1 MDKKYQVFVSSTYQ
15 DLIEERQK
23 VIEALISKNCFPVG
37 MEYFPA
43 ANEEQFAVIKR
54 LIDRCDYYI
63 LILGGRYGSIEPN
76 TGKSYTQ
83 LEYEYALEKNIPVA
97 AFYHNNIGK
106 LASDKVEKTEEG
118 LAKLQGFKILVQKK
132 LCKSWSESY
141 ELAFKVN
148 STLDFMFENY
158 PRTGWVKANEISSAE
173 ANKEILALKKEND
186 ELKALL
192 AKSKEDIPT
201 GIEKLKQGNDKI
213 SIRCSY
219 VTAFGSVIET
229 VETTWNKIISVVTPL
244 MIDECSENDLSESLD
259 SFLENELCVKKGIQG
274 YSFYILDEDFQTIKI
289 QLIALHIIQKSD
301 RKKTAKDVNT
311 YWTLTSYGYRLM
323 MQLRALVK

>member
-43 ANEEQFAVIKR
+43 ANEEQFAVIKK

-83 LEYEYALEKNIPVA
+83 LEYEYALENNIPIA

-106 LASDKVEKTEEG
+106 LTSDKVEKTEEG
-118 LAKLQGFKILVQKK
+118 LTKLQNFKTLIQNK
-132 LCKSWSESY
+132 LCKPWSESY

-158 PRTGWVKANEISSAE
+158 PRTGWVKADEISSAE
-173 ANKEILALKKEND
+173 ANKELIALRKEND
-186 ELKALL
+186 LL
-192 AKSKEDIPT
+192 KSKISALSSQVPKGTE
-201 GIEKLKQGNDKI
+201 EYQQGNDKFTIRYSSLLEHFKSWEYIDDNSSLKI
-213 SIRCSY
+213 SP
-219 VTAFGSVIET
+219 A
-229 VETTWNKIISVVTPL
+229 
-244 MIDECSENDLSESLD
+244 
-259 SFLENELCVKKGIQG
+259 
-274 YSFYILDEDFQTIKI
+274 
-289 QLIALHIIQKSD
+289 
-301 RKKTAKDVNT
+301 
-311 YWTLTSYGYRLM
+311 
-323 MQLRALVK
+323 

>member
-63 LILGGRYGSIEPN
+63 LILGGRYGSIEPK

-132 LCKSWSESY
+132 LCKTWSESY

-158 PRTGWVKANEISSAE
+158 PRTG
-173 ANKEILALKKEND
+173 
-186 ELKALL
+186 
-192 AKSKEDIPT
+192 
-201 GIEKLKQGNDKI
+201 
-213 SIRCSY
+213 
-219 VTAFGSVIET
+219 
-229 VETTWNKIISVVTPL
+229 
-244 MIDECSENDLSESLD
+244 LS
-259 SFLENELCVKKGIQG
+259 
-274 YSFYILDEDFQTIKI
+274 
-289 QLIALHIIQKSD
+289 LIHI
-301 RKKTAKDVNT
+301 
-311 YWTLTSYGYRLM
+311 
-323 MQLRALVK
+323 

>member
-43 ANEEQFAVIKR
+43 ANEEQFAVIKK

-63 LILGGRYGSIEPN
+63 LILGGRYGSIEPK

-83 LEYEYALEKNIPVA
+83 LEYEYASEKNIPVA

-118 LAKLQGFKILVQKK
+118 LAGLQGFKALVQKK

-141 ELAFKVN
+141 ELAFNVN

-158 PRTGWVKANEISSAE
+158 PRTGWVKADEISSAE
-173 ANKEILALKKEND
+173 ANKELISLRKEND
-186 ELKALL
+186 VLKQKIKALSFQVPEGTEKYKQGKDLFTVHYNTPDYIWAEDEPKIYQKDFSWNEIFLSISTLLLSPTNENNLYLEMTKNLLGEGYNIIDEDLQAILIQLMALKLIATDTIKVDGIYTYWILTEYGKNVMVNLKA
-192 AKSKEDIPT
+192 
-201 GIEKLKQGNDKI
+201 Q
-213 SIRCSY
+213 
-219 VTAFGSVIET
+219 
-229 VETTWNKIISVVTPL
+229 
-244 MIDECSENDLSESLD
+244 
-259 SFLENELCVKKGIQG
+259 KK
-274 YSFYILDEDFQTIKI
+274 
-289 QLIALHIIQKSD
+289 
-301 RKKTAKDVNT
+301 
-311 YWTLTSYGYRLM
+311 
-323 MQLRALVK
+323 

>member
-43 ANEEQFAVIKR
+43 ANEEQFSVIKR

-63 LILGGRYGSIEPN
+63 LILGGRYGSIEPK

-118 LAKLQGFKILVQKK
+118 LAKLKEFKILVQNK
-132 LCKSWSESY
+132 LCKTWSESY

-158 PRTGWVKANEISSAE
+158 PRTGWVKADEVSSAE
-173 ANKEILALKKEND
+173 ANKELISLRKEND
-186 ELKALL
+186 LL
-192 AKSKEDIPT
+192 KSKIRVLSSQIPEGT
-201 GIEKLKQGNDKI
+201 EEYKQGDDKFI
-213 SIRCSY
+213 IRYTMSFDPFAGESDIK
-219 VTAFGSVIET
+219 THKKEF
-229 VETTWNKIISVVTPL
+229 TWNKIFLSIATTLLKPV
-244 MIDECSENDLSESLD
+244 SEQTIKDK
-259 SFLENELCVKKGIQG
+259 LEERLIGEYYDINE
-274 YSFYILDEDFQTIKI
+274 EDFQTILI
-289 QLIALHIIQKSD
+289 QLMALKLITSD
-301 RKKTAKDVNT
+301 TIKYEGVNT
-311 YWTLTSYGYRLM
+311 FWIMTEYGKNLM
-323 MQLRALVK
+323 VQLLAQKK

>member
-63 LILGGRYGSIEPN
+63 LILGGRYGSIEPK

-97 AFYHNNIGK
+97 AFYHKNIDEI
-106 LASDKVEKTEEG
+106 ASNKVEKTEEG
-118 LAKLQGFKILVQKK
+118 FVKLQGFKTLIQKK
-132 LCKSWSESY
+132 LCKTWSESY

-158 PRTGWVKANEISSAE
+158 PRTGWVKADEVSSAE
-173 ANKEILALKKEND
+173 ANKELISLRKEND
-186 ELKALL
+186 LLKSKIRALSFQIPEGTERYKQGEDKFTIHYNKSDYIWAGDEPKINQKDFSWNEIFLSISTLLLKPTNENNLYLEMTKNLLGEGYNIIDEDLQTILIQLMALKLIATDTIKVDGIYTYWILTEYGKNVMVNLKA
-192 AKSKEDIPT
+192 
-201 GIEKLKQGNDKI
+201 Q
-213 SIRCSY
+213 
-219 VTAFGSVIET
+219 
-229 VETTWNKIISVVTPL
+229 
-244 MIDECSENDLSESLD
+244 
-259 SFLENELCVKKGIQG
+259 KK
-274 YSFYILDEDFQTIKI
+274 
-289 QLIALHIIQKSD
+289 
-301 RKKTAKDVNT
+301 
-311 YWTLTSYGYRLM
+311 
-323 MQLRALVK
+323 

>member
-43 ANEEQFAVIKR
+43 ANEEQFSVIKR

-63 LILGGRYGSIEPN
+63 LILGGRYGSIEPK

-106 LASDKVEKTEEG
+106 LASDKVEKTAEG
-118 LAKLQGFKILVQKK
+118 LAKLKEFKILVQNK
-132 LCKSWSESY
+132 LCKTWSESY

-158 PRTGWVKANEISSAE
+158 PRTGWVKADEVSSAE
-173 ANKEILALKKEND
+173 ANKELISLRKEND
-186 ELKALL
+186 IL
-192 AKSKEDIPT
+192 KSKIRALSFQIPEGT
-201 GIEKLKQGNDKI
+201 ERYKQGEDKFTIHYTNDYELLYSSDEEAKI
-213 SIRCSY
+213 YKKEVSWNEIFLSISTLLLSPTY
-219 VTAFGSVIET
+219 KNTMYLEMTKNLLGEHLD
-229 VETTWNKIISVVTPL
+229 II
-244 MIDECSENDLSESLD
+244 ND
-259 SFLENELCVKKGIQG
+259 
-274 YSFYILDEDFQTIKI
+274 DFQTILVQLMALK
-289 QLIALHIIQKSD
+289 LIATDTIKVD
-301 RKKTAKDVNT
+301 GVYT
-311 YWTLTSYGYRLM
+311 YWILTEYGKNVMVNLKA
-323 MQLRALVK
+323 QKK

>member
-43 ANEEQFAVIKR
+43 ANEEQFAVIKK

-83 LEYEYALEKNIPVA
+83 LEYEYALEKNIPIA
-97 AFYHNNIGK
+97 AFCHNNIGK
-106 LASDKVEKTEEG
+106 LTSDKVENTEEG
-118 LAKLQGFKILVQKK
+118 LAKLQKFKILVQSK
-132 LCKSWSESY
+132 LCKPWSESY

-158 PRTGWVKANEISSAE
+158 PRTGWVKADEISSAE
-173 ANKEILALKKEND
+173 ANKELITLRKENDLLKSKIRALSSQVPEGTEEYQQGNDKFIVRYGNFWDDLKRWDNIDDKYEEKEYKSEFSWNHIFLSIATTLLHPVSEETIQSTLGKQLFGENYYINEKDFQTILVQLMALKLITSDTIKYDGVSTFWTITEYGKKLMVQLLALKK
-186 ELKALL
+186 
-192 AKSKEDIPT
+192 
-201 GIEKLKQGNDKI
+201 
-213 SIRCSY
+213 
-219 VTAFGSVIET
+219 
-229 VETTWNKIISVVTPL
+229 
-244 MIDECSENDLSESLD
+244 
-259 SFLENELCVKKGIQG
+259 
-274 YSFYILDEDFQTIKI
+274 
-289 QLIALHIIQKSD
+289 
-301 RKKTAKDVNT
+301 
-311 YWTLTSYGYRLM
+311 
-323 MQLRALVK
+323 

>member
-43 ANEEQFAVIKR
+43 ANEEQFSVIKR

-63 LILGGRYGSIEPN
+63 LILGGRYGSIEPK

-97 AFYHNNIGK
+97 AFYHNNIGE

-118 LAKLQGFKILVQKK
+118 LAKLKEFKILVQNK
-132 LCKSWSESY
+132 LCKTWSESY

-158 PRTGWVKANEISSAE
+158 PRTGWVKADEVSSAE
-173 ANKEILALKKEND
+173 ANKELISLRKEND
-186 ELKALL
+186 IL
-192 AKSKEDIPT
+192 KSKIRALSFQIPEGT
-201 GIEKLKQGNDKI
+201 ERYKQGEDKFTIHYTNDYELLYSSDEEAKI
-213 SIRCSY
+213 YKKEVSWNEIFLSISTLLLSPTY
-219 VTAFGSVIET
+219 ENTMYLEMTKNLLGEHLD
-229 VETTWNKIISVVTPL
+229 II
-244 MIDECSENDLSESLD
+244 ND
-259 SFLENELCVKKGIQG
+259 
-274 YSFYILDEDFQTIKI
+274 DFQTILVQLMALK
-289 QLIALHIIQKSD
+289 LIATDTIKVD
-301 RKKTAKDVNT
+301 GVYT
-311 YWTLTSYGYRLM
+311 YWILTEYGKNVMVNLKA
-323 MQLRALVK
+323 QKNDISA

>member
-43 ANEEQFAVIKR
+43 ANEEQFSVIKR

-63 LILGGRYGSIEPN
+63 LILGGRYGSIEPK

-118 LAKLQGFKILVQKK
+118 LAKLKEFKILVQNK
-132 LCKSWSESY
+132 LCKIWSESY

-158 PRTGWVKANEISSAE
+158 PRTGWVKADEVSSAE
-173 ANKEILALKKEND
+173 ANKELISLRKEND
-186 ELKALL
+186 LL
-192 AKSKEDIPT
+192 KSKIRVLSSQIPEGT
-201 GIEKLKQGNDKI
+201 EEYKQGDDKFI
-213 SIRCSY
+213 IRYTMSFDPFAGESD
-219 VTAFGSVIET
+219 TITHKKEF
-229 VETTWNKIISVVTPL
+229 TWNKIFLSIATTLLKPV
-244 MIDECSENDLSESLD
+244 SEQTIKDK
-259 SFLENELCVKKGIQG
+259 LEERLIGEYYDINE
-274 YSFYILDEDFQTIKI
+274 EDFQTILI
-289 QLIALHIIQKSD
+289 QLMALKLITSD
-301 RKKTAKDVNT
+301 TIKYEGVNT
-311 YWTLTSYGYRLM
+311 FWIMTEYGKNLM
-323 MQLRALVK
+323 VQLLAQKK